1 MLRELIK
8 LTESP
13 RGQLAAKTP
22 EQLAAIRAAAA
33 AAGKRNVP
41 TQQDDRAISSGI
53 EGAQV
58 NGAVIGTGGKSGA
71 DDSRLREFD
80 RREGVQAVQQDI

>member
-22 EQLAAIRAAAA
+22 EQLAQIRAAAA
-33 AAGKRNVP
+33 EKRAAPVEDGRA
-41 TQQDDRAISSGI
+41 AISSGAQAD
-53 EGAQV
+53 GA
-58 NGAVIGTGGKSGA
+58 GITMRSGA
-71 DDSRLREFD
+71 DESRRRELD
-80 RREGVQAVQQDI
+80 RREGVRSVQQDI